1 MSRDVFIIRFTKN
14 FKNDNNNNNR
24 KKICT
29 IYRKRKE

>member
-1 MSRDVFIIRFTKN
+1 MSRDVIIIRFTKN
-14 FKNDNNNNNR
+14 FKNDNNNNR